1 MELRHLRYF
10 LAIAST
16 SHMAKAAE
24 QMFVTQ
30 STLSHQL
37 AQLEEELGVAL
48 FERVGRGLR
57 LSAAGEHWV
66 SVAREVIDKVELG
79 KEQLRGHSEE
89 VSGDLK
95 VGVIHSYMTHL
106 IAQVTS
112 PLIERFPKLHM
123 RIHELTALEIEAQ
136 VASGQLDVG
145 VAFFPATSAAVDTTL
160 LFDDQLVMAVHPTH
174 PLGHRS
180 SVRLA
185 QLQDYP
191 MALMSPR
198 FATRRLLDA
207 CFQQAG
213 LRANVVLELDSI
225 EALRLIAQD
234 GKLLTF
240 LPKRT
245 TRPSAQLRLVRITDP
260 EPRRAAGLIFR
271 RTEYRSPAV
280 QAFEA
285 QLRAA
290 VKRQR

>member
-10 LAIAST
+10 LAIVGT

-37 AQLEEELGVAL
+37 AQLEQELGVAL

-57 LSAAGEHWV
+57 LSVAGEQWAH
-66 SVAREVIDKVELG
+66 VAREILDKVELG
-79 KEQLRGHSEE
+79 KEQLRGHARD
-89 VSGDLK
+89 VSGDLRI
-95 VGVIHSYMTHL
+95 GVIHSYMTHL

-112 PLIERFPKLHM
+112 PLIERFPKL
-123 RIHELTALEIEAQ
+123 RLRVHELTALEIEAQ
-136 VASGQLDVG
+136 VATGQLDVG
-145 VAFFPATSAAVDTTL
+145 LAFFPSTSAAVEATL

-174 PLGHRS
+174 ALGHRS
-180 SVRLA
+180 SIRLA

-240 LPKRT
+240 LPRRT
-245 TRPSAQLRLVRITDP
+245 TRSSAHLRLVKIT
-260 EPRRAAGLIFR
+260 EPQPTRAAGLIFR

-285 QLRAA
+285 QLRTAIS
-290 VKRQR
+290 RQH